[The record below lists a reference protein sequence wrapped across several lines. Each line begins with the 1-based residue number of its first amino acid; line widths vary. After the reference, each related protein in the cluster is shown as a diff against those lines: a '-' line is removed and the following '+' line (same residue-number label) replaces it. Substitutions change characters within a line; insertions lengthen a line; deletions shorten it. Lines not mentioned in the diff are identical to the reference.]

1 MSERIGKWSAVLTAT
16 ALMTIGAASAAH
28 AQERIEAKVPFAFIV
43 HGVKLPAGSYTVT
56 EDANLSGVCR
66 IASADGRHAIYVM
79 TTAADDRPEA
89 QPELRFKKF
98 GDQYFLSRVVSWD
111 GEEREIVLTKS
122 IVDRELTE
130 VAAAENP

>member
-1 MSERIGKWSAVLTAT
+1 MSERIGKWSAVLAAT
-16 ALMTIGAASAAH
+16 SLMTIGAASVAR

-56 EDANLSGVCR
+56 EDANLAGVCR
-66 IASADGRHAIYVM
+66 IASTDGHHAIYVM
-79 TTAADDRPEA
+79 TTAVDDRPDA
-89 QPELRFKKF
+89 QPELWFKKF

-122 IVDRELTE
+122 IMEHELTE
-130 VAAAENP
+130 VAAADNP

>member
-1 MSERIGKWSAVLTAT
+1 MSKRIGKQSIVLLAT
-16 ALMTIGAASAAH
+16 VVMTIGAASAAR
-28 AQERIEAKVPFAFIV
+28 ADERIVANVPFAFIV
-43 HGVKLPAGSYTVT
+43 SGVRLPAGSYTIT
-56 EDANLSGVCR
+56 ENANGGGVCL
-66 IASADGRHAIYVM
+66 IASDDGREAIYVM
-79 TTAADDRPEA
+79 TSAADNRPDA

-122 IVDRELTE
+122 IVERELTE